1 MECVQKGVRF
11 HATKT
16 TAMSLKTPTRK
27 SMSNTALSTHTLYPL
42 PRLHKRSQIANQA
55 HQCQV
60 SAHQVTKHQFCQ
72 AALPAPKHL
81 KQDRIVGAAANV
93 STSTPMSIVA
103 KYVETSHS
111 SMLESNAFF
120 TMRQVPPLLNRTAR
134 GAKESRKQH

>member
-81 KQDRIVGAAANV
+81 KQNRIVGAAANV
-93 STSTPMSIVA
+93 STSTSMSIVA

-111 SMLESNAFF
+111 SMLESNTFF
-120 TMRQVPPLLNRTAR
+120 TMRPVPPLLNRTAR

>member
-16 TAMSLKTPTRK
+16 TAMNLKPPTRK
-27 SMSNTALSTHTLYPL
+27 GMSNTALSTHTLYPL
-42 PRLHKRSQIANQA
+42 TRLHKRSQIANQA

-93 STSTPMSIVA
+93 STSTSKIVA
-103 KYVETSHS
+103 KYMETSHS
-111 SMLESNAFF
+111 SMLESNEFF

>member
-1 MECVQKGVRF
+1 MVCVQKGVRF

-27 SMSNTALSTHTLYPL
+27 SMSNTALSIHTLYPL
-42 PRLHKRSQIANQA
+42 PRLHKRSQIAHQA

-72 AALPAPKHL
+72 AALPQPTSKRSRLIYLPGKIMRPAPKHL
-81 KQDRIVGAAANV
+81 EHTRSVGAAAIV

-103 KYVETSHS
+103 KNVETS
-111 SMLESNAFF
+111 L
-120 TMRQVPPLLNRTAR
+120 PTAQCWS
-134 GAKESRKQH
+134 GTHF